1 VAGLAIRTARWFLHA
16 MPTIGF
22 DLIALACLVPAA
34 LVRWRANDE
43 RDGWFLAVLVLAAAG
58 PLLDVAMQFAGAW
71 RTGFA
76 ASLWLTIA
84 VTLILFWGLIALEKQ
99 SWRLTPILMPVLFLL
114 GVLAT
119 VWQHDRGRPIAT
131 GVSAGWLDA
140 HIVFAILTY
149 GLITLAAVAGIAVLV
164 QEQAL
169 KSKHRGG
176 VARRLPP
183 IADAERAEI
192 QLLVGAELSL
202 ALNLLSGAGA
212 EYLLRNSMMPLDHKI
227 GFSLAAF
234 VVLGALLVLRWRT
247 GIRGRR
253 AARWV
258 LLAYLLLTLAYPGVK
273 FVTDVLMA

>member
-1 VAGLAIRTARWFLHA
+1 

-34 LVRWRANDE
+34 LVRWRRDDA
-43 RDGWFLAVLVLAAAG
+43 RDGWFFAALALAAAG
-58 PLLDVAMQFAGAW
+58 PLLDVAMQFGGTW

-84 VTLILFWGLIALEKQ
+84 VTMLLFWLLIAVEKQ

-114 GVLAT
+114 GLLAT
-119 VWQHDRGRPIAT
+119 VWQHDHGRPLAST
-131 GVSAGWLDA
+131 VSAGWLDA

-149 GLITLAAVAGIAVLV
+149 GLITLGAVAGIAVLI

-169 KSKHRGG
+169 KHKRRGG
-176 VARRLPP
+176 LSRHLPA

-192 QLLVGAELSL
+192 RLLIGAELLL

-212 EYLLRNSMMPLDHKI
+212 EYLLRNSMMPLDHKV

-234 VVLGALLVLRWRT
+234 VVLGALLLMRWLT

-253 AARWV
+253 AARWA

>member
-1 VAGLAIRTARWFLHA
+1 
-16 MPTIGF
+16 MPTIAY

-34 LVRWRANDE
+34 LVRWRRGDA
-43 RDGWFLAVLVLAAAG
+43 RDGWFFAALALAAAG
-58 PLLDVAMQFAGAW
+58 PLLDVVLQFSGHW

-76 ASLWLTIA
+76 ASLWLTVA
-84 VTLILFWGLIALEKQ
+84 VTMILFWGLIALERQ
-99 SWRLTPILMPVLFLL
+99 SWRLTPVLVPVLFLL

-119 VWQHDRGRPIAT
+119 VWQGDRGRPIAAT
-131 GVSAGWLDA
+131 VSAGWLDA
-140 HIVFAILTY
+140 HIVFAVLTY
-149 GLITLAAVAGIAVLV
+149 GLITLAAVAGIAVLL

-169 KSKHRGG
+169 KTKRRGLF
-176 VARRLPP
+176 ARHLPA

-192 QLLVGAELSL
+192 RLLIGAELLL

-212 EYLLRNSMMPLDHKI
+212 EYLLRNSVMPLDHKV

-234 VVLGALLVLRWRT
+234 VVLGGLLLMRWLT

-253 AARWV
+253 AARWA

-273 FVTDVLMA
+273 FVTDVLMV

>member
-1 VAGLAIRTARWFLHA
+1 
-16 MPTIGF
+16 MPTLGY
-22 DLIALACLVPAA
+22 DLIALVCLVPAA
-34 LVRWRANDE
+34 LVRWRANDA
-43 RDGWFLAVLVLAAAG
+43 RDRWFWAALAVAVAG
-58 PLLDVAMQFAGAW
+58 PSLDVAMQFVGHW

-84 VTLILFWGLIALEKQ
+84 VTMILFWGLIALEKQ
-99 SWRLTPILMPVLFLL
+99 SWRLTPILVPVLFLL

-119 VWQHDRGRPIAT
+119 VWQRDRGRPLAPS
-131 GVSAGWLDA
+131 VSAGWLDA

-169 KSKHRGG
+169 KSKRRGM
-176 VARRLPP
+176 VARHLPA

-192 QLLVGAELSL
+192 GLLIGAELLL
-202 ALNLLSGAGA
+202 ALNLLSGVGA
-212 EYLLRNSMMPLDHKI
+212 EYLLRNSLMPLDHKV

-234 VVLGALLVLRWRT
+234 VVLGGLLLMRWQT

-253 AARWV
+253 AARWA
-258 LLAYLLLTLAYPGVK
+258 LLVYLLLTLAYPGVK

>member
-1 VAGLAIRTARWFLHA
+1 
-16 MPTIGF
+16 M
-22 DLIALACLVPAA
+22 
-34 LVRWRANDE
+34 RWRRVDA
-43 RDGWFLAVLVLAAAG
+43 RDGWFFAALVLAAAG
-58 PLLDVAMQFAGAW
+58 PLLDVGMQFAGAW

-84 VTLILFWGLIALEKQ
+84 VTMILFWGLVALEKQ

-114 GVLAT
+114 GLLAT
-119 VWQHDRGRPIAT
+119 VWQHDRGRPLAST
-131 GVSAGWLDA
+131 VSAGWLDA

-149 GLITLAAVAGIAVLV
+149 GLITLAAVAGVAVLV

-169 KSKHRGG
+169 KSKRRGG

-183 IADAERAEI
+183 IADAERTEI
-192 QLLVGAELSL
+192 RLLIGAELLL

-212 EYLLRNSMMPLDHKI
+212 EYLLRNSVMPLDHKI

-234 VVLGALLVLRWRT
+234 VVLGALLLLRWQT
-247 GIRGRR
+247 GLRGRR
-253 AARWV
+253 AARWA

-273 FVTDVLMA
+273 FVTDVLMT

>member
-1 VAGLAIRTARWFLHA
+1 
-16 MPTIGF
+16 MPTVGF
-22 DLIALACLVPAA
+22 DLIALACLVPAV
-34 LVRWRANDE
+34 LVRWRANDA
-43 RDGWFLAVLVLAAAG
+43 RDGWFFAALVVAAAG
-58 PLLDVAMQFAGAW
+58 PLFDVATQFAGVW

-84 VTLILFWGLIALEKQ
+84 VTMILFWVLVAAEKQ

-119 VWQHDRGRPIAT
+119 VWQRDRGRPLAPS
-131 GVSAGWLDA
+131 VSAGWLDA

-192 QLLVGAELSL
+192 QLLVGAELLL
-202 ALNLLSGAGA
+202 ALNLLSGWGA

-234 VVLGALLVLRWRT
+234 VVLGVLLLLRWRT

-253 AARWV
+253 AARWA